1 VEIVGFVV
9 SPEHRYDGRPANGPK
24 PAAAFE
30 TPDHIEVRAHLG
42 IIGDRYFGTKHRHA
56 AVTLISADEV
66 VMTLASI
73 GIEHPDPVLA
83 RRNIIVRGLD
93 VEALVNTTFTLEGGA
108 GPVRFRALTR
118 ANPCAWMD
126 RVFGPGARDALR
138 GHAGIRAEP
147 LDDAT
152 LAIGPV
158 TLTVVTPIDPAERG
172 ALRAISSTEQP
183 GATGTG

>member
-1 VEIVGFVV
+1 M
-9 SPEHRYDGRPANGPK
+9 
-24 PAAAFE
+24 E

-42 IIGDRYFGTKHRHA
+42 IARDRYFGTKHRHA

-66 VMTLASI
+66 VTTLASI
-73 GIEHPDPVLA
+73 GIEDPDLVLA

-93 VEALVNTTFTLEGGA
+93 VEALVNTTFTLDGGA
-108 GPVRFRALTR
+108 GPVRFRSLSR

-126 RVFGPGARDALR
+126 RAFGPGARDALR

-152 LAIGPV
+152 LTIGPV
-158 TLTVVTPIDPAERG
+158 ALTAVTPIDPEERG
-172 ALRAISSTEQP
+172 ALRALSSTEKS
-183 GATGTG
+183 GAAIRHAGAQG